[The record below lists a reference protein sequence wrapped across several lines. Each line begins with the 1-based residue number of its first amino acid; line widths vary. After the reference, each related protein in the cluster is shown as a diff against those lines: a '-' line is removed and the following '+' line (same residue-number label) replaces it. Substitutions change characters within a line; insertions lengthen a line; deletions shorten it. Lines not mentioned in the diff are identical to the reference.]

1 MQDILIQSFS
11 YVAIIVLGFVLR
23 RLGFFKAEDFTVLS
37 KIAIRITL
45 PASIVVSFSEQE
57 FNASLLIITLISLG
71 CGVLYMVLGYLLRL
85 RSTKDKQAFSLLNLA
100 GYNIG
105 NFTMPFTR
113 NFLGPIGAITTSLFD
128 TGNAFVCL
136 GGAYGI
142 AASIKDGKSFSFK
155 TLAKKLLT
163 SVPFLCYIIMMTLN
177 LAKIHLPSPVISWA
191 RIMGNANAF
200 VAMLMIGVGF
210 KLTGGKQQA
219 GYIVKHL
226 LIRYGVAALFALGFY
241 FLLPFSLEI
250 RQTLVILA
258 FSPIASAAPAF
269 TGELKSD
276 VGLSSA
282 INSISIICSIV
293 IIVVLL
299 TVMLP

>member
-1 MQDILIQSFS
+1 MQNILIQSFC
-11 YVAIIVLGFVLR
+11 YVAIIILGIVLR

-45 PASIVVSFSEQE
+45 PASIVVSFSEQT
-57 FNASLLIITLISLG
+57 FDVSLLMITLLSLG
-71 CGVLYMVLGYLLRL
+71 CGALYMFLGYLLRP
-85 RSTKDKQAFSLLNLA
+85 RASMDKKAFSLLNLA

-113 NFLGPIGAITTSLFD
+113 DFLGPLGAITTSIFD

-136 GGAYGI
+136 GGAFGI
-142 AASIKDGKSFSFK
+142 AASIQDGKGFSFK

-163 SVPFLCYIIMMTLN
+163 SVPFLCYVVMMTLN
-177 LAKIHLPSPVISWA
+177 LARIRLPAPVISWA

-200 VAMLMIGVGF
+200 IAMLMIGVGF
-210 KLTGGKQQA
+210 KLTGGKDQT

-226 LIRYGVAALFALGFY
+226 LVRYSVAAVLAAIFY
-241 FLLPFSLEI
+241 FLLPFQLEV
-250 RQTLVILA
+250 RQALVILV

>member
-1 MQDILIQSFS
+1 MQKILIQSAC
-11 YVAIIVLGFVLR
+11 YIAIIALGFLLR

-45 PASIVVSFSEQE
+45 PASIVVSFSEHT
-57 FNASLLIITLISLG
+57 FDTSLLAITLISLG
-71 CGVLYMVLGYLLRL
+71 CGMLYMLLGYLLSL
-85 RSTKDKQAFSLLNLA
+85 HGTKEKKAFSLLNLT

-113 NFLGPIGAITTSLFD
+113 DFLGPIGAITTSLFD
-128 TGNAFVCL
+128 TGNACICL
-136 GGAYGI
+136 GGAYGV
-142 AASIKDGKSFSFK
+142 AASIQDGKGFSLK

-163 SVPFLCYIIMMTLN
+163 SVPFLCYVLMTTLN
-177 LAKIHLPSPVISWA
+177 LAKIQLPSPVISWA

-210 KLTGGKQQA
+210 KLTGGRQQA

-226 LIRYGVAALFALGFY
+226 LIRYSVAAVLALVFY
-241 FLLPFSLEI
+241 FLLPFQLEV
-250 RQTLVILA
+250 RQALVILA

-282 INSISIICSIV
+282 LNSISILCSIV
-293 IIVVLL
+293 FIVILL

>member
-11 YVAIIVLGFVLR
+11 YVAIIALGFILR
-23 RLGFFKAEDFTVLS
+23 RLGFFKAEDFSVLS
-37 KIAIRITL
+37 RIAIRITL

-142 AASIKDGKSFSFK
+142 AASIKDGKGFSFK

-210 KLTGGKQQA
+210 ELTGGKQQA

-226 LIRYGVAALFALGFY
+226 LIRYSVAALLALGFY

>member
-1 MQDILIQSFS
+1 MQNILIQSFC
-11 YVAIIVLGFVLR
+11 YVAIIILGIVLR

-45 PASIVVSFSEQE
+45 PASIVVSFSEQT
-57 FNASLLIITLISLG
+57 FDVSLLMITLLSLG
-71 CGVLYMVLGYLLRL
+71 CGALYMFLGYLLRP
-85 RSTKDKQAFSLLNLA
+85 RASMDKKAFSLLNLA

-113 NFLGPIGAITTSLFD
+113 DFLGPLGAITTSIFD

-136 GGAYGI
+136 GGAFGI
-142 AASIKDGKSFSFK
+142 AASIQDGRGFSFR

-163 SVPFLCYIIMMTLN
+163 SVPFLCYVVMMTLN
-177 LAKIHLPSPVISWA
+177 LARIRLPAPVISWA

-200 VAMLMIGVGF
+200 IAMLMIGVGF
-210 KLTGGKQQA
+210 KLTGGKDQA

-226 LIRYGVAALFALGFY
+226 LVRYSVAAVLAAIFY
-241 FLLPFSLEI
+241 FLLPFQLEV
-250 RQTLVILA
+250 RQALVILV

-299 TVMLP
+299 TIMLP

>member
-1 MQDILIQSFS
+1 
-11 YVAIIVLGFVLR
+11 V
-23 RLGFFKAEDFTVLS
+23 
-37 KIAIRITL
+37 
-45 PASIVVSFSEQE
+45 
-57 FNASLLIITLISLG
+57 
-71 CGVLYMVLGYLLRL
+71 GYFLQPKGAR
-85 RSTKDKQAFSLLNLA
+85 DKKGFSLLNLT

-113 NFLGPIGAITTSLFD
+113 DFLGPIGAITTSIFD

-142 AASIKDGKSFSFK
+142 AASVKDGRGFDFK
-155 TLAKKLLT
+155 FLAKKLLT

-177 LAKIHLPSPVISWA
+177 LAKIQLPTPIISWA

-210 KLTGGKQQA
+210 KLSGGKSQA

-226 LIRYGVAALFALGFY
+226 LIRYGIAAILALCFY
-241 FLLPFSLEI
+241 FLLPFRLEI
-250 RQTLVILA
+250 RQTLVILV

-269 TGELKSD
+269 TGELKED

-282 INSISIICSIV
+282 INSISIICSIT
-293 IIVVLL
+293 IIVTLL
-299 TVMLP
+299 MVMLP

>member
-1 MQDILIQSFS
+1 M
-11 YVAIIVLGFVLR
+11 
-23 RLGFFKAEDFTVLS
+23 
-37 KIAIRITL
+37 
-45 PASIVVSFSEQE
+45 
-57 FNASLLIITLISLG
+57 
-71 CGVLYMVLGYLLRL
+71 
-85 RSTKDKQAFSLLNLA
+85 DKKAFSLLNLA

-113 NFLGPIGAITTSLFD
+113 DFLGPLGAITTSIFD

-136 GGAYGI
+136 GGAFGI
-142 AASIKDGKSFSFK
+142 AASIQDGRGFSFR

-163 SVPFLCYIIMMTLN
+163 SVPFLCYVVMMTLN
-177 LAKIHLPSPVISWA
+177 LARIRLPAPVISWA

-200 VAMLMIGVGF
+200 IAMLMIGVGF
-210 KLTGGKQQA
+210 KLTGGKDQT

-226 LIRYGVAALFALGFY
+226 LVRYSVAAVLAAIFY
-241 FLLPFSLEI
+241 FLLPFQLEV
-250 RQTLVILA
+250 RQALVILV

-293 IIVVLL
+293 IIVFLL

>member
-1 MQDILIQSFS
+1 MQTILIQSFS
-11 YVAIIVLGFVLR
+11 YVAIILLGILLR

-45 PASIVVSFSEQE
+45 PASIVVSFSEQV
-57 FNASLLIITLISLG
+57 FDPSLLVVTAISLG
-71 CGVLYMVLGYLLRL
+71 CGALYMTVGYFLQPKGAR
-85 RSTKDKQAFSLLNLA
+85 DKKGFSLLNLT

-113 NFLGPIGAITTSLFD
+113 DFLGPIGAITTSIFD
-128 TGNAFVCL
+128 TGNAIVCL

-142 AASIKDGKSFSFK
+142 AASVKDGRGFDFK
-155 TLAKKLLT
+155 FLAKKLLT

-177 LAKIHLPSPVISWA
+177 LAKIQLPTPIISWA

-210 KLTGGKQQA
+210 KLSGGKSQA

-226 LIRYGVAALFALGFY
+226 LIRYGIAAILALCFY
-241 FLLPFSLEI
+241 FLLPFRLEI
-250 RQTLVILA
+250 RQTLVILV

-269 TGELKSD
+269 TGELKED

-282 INSISIICSIV
+282 INSISIICSIT
-293 IIVVLL
+293 IIVTLL
-299 TVMLP
+299 MVMLP

>member
-1 MQDILIQSFS
+1 MQNILIQSFC
-11 YVAIIVLGFVLR
+11 YVAIIILGIVLR

-45 PASIVVSFSEQE
+45 PASIVVSFSEQT
-57 FNASLLIITLISLG
+57 FDVSLLMITLLSLG
-71 CGVLYMVLGYLLRL
+71 CGALYMFLGYLLRP
-85 RSTKDKQAFSLLNLA
+85 RASMDKKAFSLLNLA

-113 NFLGPIGAITTSLFD
+113 DFLGPLGAITTSIFD

-136 GGAYGI
+136 GGAFGI
-142 AASIKDGKSFSFK
+142 AASIQDGKGFSFR

-163 SVPFLCYIIMMTLN
+163 SVPFLCYVVMMTLN
-177 LAKIHLPSPVISWA
+177 LAKIRLPAPVISWA

-200 VAMLMIGVGF
+200 IAMLMIGVGF
-210 KLTGGKQQA
+210 KLTGGKDQT

-226 LIRYGVAALFALGFY
+226 LVRYSVAAVLAAIFY
-241 FLLPFSLEI
+241 FLLPFQLEV
-250 RQTLVILA
+250 RQALVILV

-293 IIVVLL
+293 IIVFLL

>member
-1 MQDILIQSFS
+1 MQNILIQSAC
-11 YVAIIVLGFVLR
+11 YIAIIALGFLLR

-45 PASIVVSFSEQE
+45 PASVVVSFSEQT
-57 FNASLLIITLISLG
+57 FDTSLLVITLISLG
-71 CGVLYMVLGYLLRL
+71 CGILYMLLGYLLRL
-85 RSTKDKQAFSLLNLA
+85 GSSKEKKAFSLLNMA

-105 NFTMPFTR
+105 NFTLPFTR
-113 NFLGPIGAITTSLFD
+113 DFLGPIGAITTSLFD
-128 TGNAFVCL
+128 TGNAFICL

-142 AASIKDGKSFSFK
+142 AASVQDGKGFSLK

-163 SVPFLCYIIMMTLN
+163 SVPFLCYVLMMTLN
-177 LAKIHLPSPVISWA
+177 LARIRLPSPVISWA

-200 VAMLMIGVGF
+200 IAMLMIGVGF
-210 KLTGGKQQA
+210 KLTGGRQQA

-226 LIRYGVAALFALGFY
+226 LIRYSVAAVLALVFY
-241 FLLPFSLEI
+241 FLLPFQLEV
-250 RQTLVILA
+250 RQALVILA

-282 INSISIICSIV
+282 LNSISILCSIV
-293 IIVVLL
+293 FIVILL

>member
-1 MQDILIQSFS
+1 MQNILIQSFC
-11 YVAIIVLGFVLR
+11 YVAIIILGIVLR

-45 PASIVVSFSEQE
+45 PASIVVSFSEQT
-57 FNASLLIITLISLG
+57 FDVSLLMITLLSLG
-71 CGVLYMVLGYLLRL
+71 CGALYMFLGYLLRP
-85 RSTKDKQAFSLLNLA
+85 RASMDKKAFSLLNLA

-113 NFLGPIGAITTSLFD
+113 DFLGPLGAITTSIFD

-136 GGAYGI
+136 GGAFGI
-142 AASIKDGKSFSFK
+142 AASIQDGRGFSFR

-163 SVPFLCYIIMMTLN
+163 SVPFLCYVVMMTLN
-177 LAKIHLPSPVISWA
+177 LARIRLPAPVISWA

-200 VAMLMIGVGF
+200 IAMLMIGVGF
-210 KLTGGKQQA
+210 KLTGGKDQT

-226 LIRYGVAALFALGFY
+226 LVRYSVAAVLAAIFY
-241 FLLPFSLEI
+241 FLLPFQLEV
-250 RQTLVILA
+250 RQALVILV

-293 IIVVLL
+293 IIVFLL

>member
-1 MQDILIQSFS
+1 MQTILIQSFS
-11 YVAIIVLGFVLR
+11 YIAIILLGIFLR
-23 RLGFFKAEDFTVLS
+23 RIRYFKPEDFTVLS

-45 PASIVVSFSEQE
+45 PSSIVVAFSQQT
-57 FNASLLIITLISLG
+57 FDPQLLVIMAISLG
-71 CGVLYMVLGYLLRL
+71 CGALYMAVGYFLQPKASRE
-85 RSTKDKQAFSLLNLA
+85 KKAFSLLNLT

-113 NFLGPIGAITTSLFD
+113 DFLGPIGAITTSLFD
-128 TGNAFVCL
+128 TGNACICL

-142 AASIKDGKSFSFK
+142 AASVQDGRGFDFK
-155 TLAKKLLT
+155 FLAKKLLT
-163 SVPFLCYIIMMTLN
+163 SVPFLCYVVMVTLN
-177 LAKIHLPSPVISWA
+177 LAKLQLPEFVISWA

-210 KLTGGKQQA
+210 KLSGDKNQL
-219 GYIVKHL
+219 GYILRHL
-226 LIRYGVAALFALGFY
+226 GVRYGIAAVLALVFY
-241 FLLPFSLEI
+241 FLLPFRLEV
-250 RQTLVILA
+250 RQALVILV

-276 VGLSSA
+276 VGLASA
-282 INSISIICSIV
+282 LNSMSIICSIV

-299 TVMLP
+299 LVMLP

>member
-1 MQDILIQSFS
+1 MQNILIQSFC
-11 YVAIIVLGFVLR
+11 YVAIIILGIVLR

-45 PASIVVSFSEQE
+45 PASIVVSFSEQT
-57 FNASLLIITLISLG
+57 FDVSLLMITLLSLG
-71 CGVLYMVLGYLLRL
+71 CGALYMFLGYLLRP
-85 RSTKDKQAFSLLNLA
+85 RASMDKKAFSLLNLA

-113 NFLGPIGAITTSLFD
+113 DFLGPLGAITTSIFD

-136 GGAYGI
+136 GGAFGI
-142 AASIKDGKSFSFK
+142 AASIQDGRGFSFR

-163 SVPFLCYIIMMTLN
+163 SVPFLCYVVMMTLN
-177 LAKIHLPSPVISWA
+177 LARIRLPAPVISWA

-200 VAMLMIGVGF
+200 IAMLMIGVGF
-210 KLTGGKQQA
+210 KLTGGKDQA

-226 LIRYGVAALFALGFY
+226 LVRYSVAAVLAAIFY
-241 FLLPFSLEI
+241 FLLPFQLEV
-250 RQTLVILA
+250 RQALVILV

>member
-142 AASIKDGKSFSFK
+142 AASIKDGKGFSFK

-210 KLTGGKQQA
+210 ELTGGKQQA

-226 LIRYGVAALFALGFY
+226 LIRYSVAALLALGFY

>member
-11 YVAIIVLGFVLR
+11 YVAIILLGIFLR
-23 RLGFFKAEDFTVLS
+23 RIGFFKAEDFMVLS
-37 KIAIRITL
+37 RIAIRITL
-45 PASIVVSFSEQE
+45 PASIVVAFSQQV
-57 FNASLLIITLISLG
+57 FDPSLLVVTAISLG
-71 CGVLYMVLGYLLRL
+71 CGALYMTVGYLLRP
-85 RSTKDKQAFSLLNLA
+85 RGQREKKAFSLLNLT

-113 NFLGPIGAITTSLFD
+113 DFLGPIGAITTSLFD
-128 TGNAFVCL
+128 TGNAFTCL

-142 AASIKDGKSFSFK
+142 AASVKNGKGFDFK
-155 TLAKKLLT
+155 FLAKKLFT
-163 SVPFLCYIIMMTLN
+163 SVPFLCYLIMVTLN
-177 LAKIHLPSPVISWA
+177 LAKIQLPTPIISWA

-210 KLTGGKQQA
+210 KLSGGKSQA

-226 LIRYGVAALFALGFY
+226 LVRYGIATVLALVFY
-241 FLLPFSLEI
+241 FLLPFQLEV
-250 RQTLVILA
+250 RQALVILV

-269 TGELKSD
+269 TGELGED
-276 VGLSSA
+276 VGLASA
-282 INSISIICSIV
+282 LNSISIICSIC
-293 IIVVLL
+293 IIIVLL

>member
-1 MQDILIQSFS
+1 MQTILIQSFS
-11 YVAIIVLGFVLR
+11 YIAIILLGIFLR
-23 RLGFFKAEDFTVLS
+23 RIRYFKPEDFTVLS

-45 PASIVVSFSEQE
+45 PSSIVVAFSQQT
-57 FNASLLIITLISLG
+57 FDPQLLVIMAISLG
-71 CGVLYMVLGYLLRL
+71 CGALYMAVGYFLQPKASRE
-85 RSTKDKQAFSLLNLA
+85 KKAFSLLNLT

-113 NFLGPIGAITTSLFD
+113 DFLGPIGAITTSLFD
-128 TGNAFVCL
+128 TGNACICL

-142 AASIKDGKSFSFK
+142 AASVQDGRGFDFK
-155 TLAKKLLT
+155 FLAKKLLT
-163 SVPFLCYIIMMTLN
+163 SVPFLCYVVMVTLN
-177 LAKIHLPSPVISWA
+177 LAKLQLPEFVISWA

-210 KLTGGKQQA
+210 KLSGDKTQL
-219 GYIVKHL
+219 GYILRHL
-226 LIRYGVAALFALGFY
+226 GVRYGIAAVLALVFY
-241 FLLPFSLEI
+241 FLLPFRLEV
-250 RQTLVILA
+250 RQALVILV

-276 VGLSSA
+276 VGLASA
-282 INSISIICSIV
+282 LNSMSIICSIV

-299 TVMLP
+299 LVMLP

>member
-1 MQDILIQSFS
+1 MQNILIQSFC
-11 YVAIIVLGFVLR
+11 YVAIIILGIVLR

-45 PASIVVSFSEQE
+45 PASIVVSFSEQT
-57 FNASLLIITLISLG
+57 FDVSLLMITLLSLG
-71 CGVLYMVLGYLLRL
+71 CGALYMFLGYLLRP
-85 RSTKDKQAFSLLNLA
+85 RASMDKKAFSLLNLA

-113 NFLGPIGAITTSLFD
+113 DFLGPLGAITTSIFD

-136 GGAYGI
+136 GGAFGI
-142 AASIKDGKSFSFK
+142 AASIQDGRGFSFR

-163 SVPFLCYIIMMTLN
+163 SVPFLCYVVMMTLN
-177 LAKIHLPSPVISWA
+177 LARIRLPAPVISWA

-200 VAMLMIGVGF
+200 IAMLMIGVGF
-210 KLTGGKQQA
+210 KLTGGKDQA

-226 LIRYGVAALFALGFY
+226 LVRYSVAAVLAAIFY
-241 FLLPFSLEI
+241 FLLPFQLEV
-250 RQTLVILA
+250 RQALVILV

-293 IIVVLL
+293 IIVFLL

>member
-1 MQDILIQSFS
+1 MQNILIQSFC
-11 YVAIIVLGFVLR
+11 YVAIIILGIVLR

-45 PASIVVSFSEQE
+45 PASIVVSFSEQT
-57 FNASLLIITLISLG
+57 FDVSLLMITLLSLG
-71 CGVLYMVLGYLLRL
+71 CGALYMFLGYLLRP
-85 RSTKDKQAFSLLNLA
+85 RASMDKKAFSLLNLA

-113 NFLGPIGAITTSLFD
+113 DFLGPLGAITTSIFD

-136 GGAYGI
+136 GGAFGI
-142 AASIKDGKSFSFK
+142 AASIQDGKGFSFK

-163 SVPFLCYIIMMTLN
+163 SVPFLCYVVMMTLN
-177 LAKIHLPSPVISWA
+177 LAKIRLPAPVISWA

-200 VAMLMIGVGF
+200 IAMLMIGVGF
-210 KLTGGKQQA
+210 KLTGGKDQT

-226 LIRYGVAALFALGFY
+226 LVRYSVAAVLAAIFY
-241 FLLPFSLEI
+241 FLLPFQLEV
-250 RQTLVILA
+250 RQALVILV

-293 IIVVLL
+293 IIVFLL